1 MTDFAFSSIMKIFNK
16 IKFIFV
22 LLLPMVILSAC
33 GGGASN
39 SDPSNK
45 TLTGKLLPP
54 KDNQIYFGAFT
65 NFSSQED
72 DVTEDKI
79 QKFEE
84 LAGKPIAWSY
94 FSNNWTTLNAD
105 NEHSP
110 EIRYPKESIQKIA
123 NLGKTPF
130 IRLMPWT
137 SPHIL
142 IGDATKA
149 VREADASEIVILC
162 HQQGANDTPPH
173 PISILSTHS
182 ELGSYLA
189 QGDTE
194 GACYDDFSMQSIING
209 DWDDDLREWARNA
222 IDDRDENGD
231 PIPLLVTFSV
241 EMNGYWFPWSG
252 IYNGE
257 SATGDY
263 GDPNLADGPERFR
276 DAYRHI
282 IDLFR
287 NEGANHITWF
297 FVPDTVNKDEEW
309 VSFIQDDWNDPI
321 NYYPGDDYID
331 WVGMNLYGA
340 TGKDWTWRWF
350 SEGLQKKYKTIE
362 DVRKN
367 KPLALL
373 EFGVMENHSTGNK
386 SEWLTDAFTT
396 ILSGN
401 PLDIQAISYWND
413 SFDNG
418 DSEIADLTISS
429 SDETLLTFK
438 DLISNER
445 FISELRFSQ

>member
-1 MTDFAFSSIMKIFNK
+1 MYAFFSKMKTWNK
-16 IKFIFV
+16 IKLLCIV
-22 LLLPMVILSAC
+22 LIPVVILNGC
-33 GGGASN
+33 GGNSESN
-39 SDPSNK
+39 DDPSNK
-45 TLTGKLLPP
+45 QLTGKLLPP
-54 KDNQIYFGAFT
+54 EDNQIYFGAFT
-65 NFSSQED
+65 NFTSQED

-79 QKFEE
+79 RDFDE

-94 FSNNWTTLNAD
+94 FSNNWTTLNVD

-110 EIRYPKESIQKIA
+110 EIRYPKEDIHEIA
-123 NLGKTPF
+123 SLGKTPF
-130 IRLMPWT
+130 VRLMPWT

-142 IGDATKA
+142 IGDASKA

-162 HQQGANDTPPH
+162 HQQNANESPPH
-173 PISILSTHS
+173 STSILATHS
-182 ELGSYLA
+182 EAESYLA

-194 GACYDDFSMQSIING
+194 GACYDDFSMQSIIDGN
-209 DWDDDLREWARNA
+209 WDADLREWAISAKN
-222 IDDRDENGD
+222 DRDEEGN

-252 IYNGE
+252 IYNGG
-257 SATGDY
+257 STTDGY
-263 GDPNLADGPERFR
+263 GDPSLADGPERFR

-287 NEGANHITWF
+287 HEEVNNITWF
-297 FVPDTVNKDEEW
+297 FVPDTIDKDKEW
-309 VSFIQDDWNDPI
+309 VSFIADDWNDPI

-340 TGKDWTWRWF
+340 TGRNWAWSWF
-350 SEGLQKKYKTIE
+350 SDGLQQKYKTIE
-362 DVRKN
+362 QVREN

-386 SEWLTDAFTT
+386 SEWLEDAFDT

-413 SFDNG
+413 AFDNG
-418 DSEIADLTISS
+418 EPNGTDLTIDSS
-429 SDETLLTFK
+429 EATLLTFR
-438 DLISNER
+438 DLISNPR
-445 FISELRFSQ
+445 FTSELRFSE